1 METFGSIEIDRPIE
15 EVFDYTMNHATEWSN
30 IMEEHEM
37 IHQTDD
43 VVGSTFR
50 LVTVDRGRRME
61 FEGEVTYHRPPTAS
75 SITMRGKQFNL
86 EVAYQFED
94 LGVRTKVSQRSVV
107 HAKGFMKLMLV
118 LFGWMMKKSS
128 CDALDKEFASLKEKL
143 ETKE

>member
-1 METFGSIEIDRPIE
+1 METFGSVEINRPIE

-30 IMEEHEM
+30 IMVEHEM
-37 IHQTDD
+37 LHETED

-50 LVTVDRGRRME
+50 IVTEDRGRRMD

-75 SITMRGKQFNL
+75 SIVMRGKQFNL

-94 LGVRTKVSQRSVV
+94 LGGRTKVSQRSVV
-107 HAKGFMKLMLV
+107 HAKGFVKIMMF

-128 CDALDKEFASLKEKL
+128 CDALDKEFASLKSKL
-143 ETKE
+143 EIQE